1 MIGAGRF
8 PDARGHQSRSA
19 IRTDIPFRLDRLPW
33 LPLAN
38 DYVRENVANLSAD
51 TRSVLNLY
59 RALIELRKATP
70 ELVAGSYSPVAA
82 TGDLLDYRRGYE
94 GDVLLMVL
102 NLVSDPISIGP
113 DMMAFPGEVLLST
126 NLHRAGE
133 TVSDGLALSGD
144 EGLIIRLR

>member
-38 DYVRENVANLSAD
+38 DYVRENMANLSAD

-70 ELVAGSYSPVAA
+70 VACGRQLRARCCDRRLV
-82 TGDLLDYRRGYE
+82 
-94 GDVLLMVL
+94 
-102 NLVSDPISIGP
+102 
-113 DMMAFPGEVLLST
+113 
-126 NLHRAGE
+126 
-133 TVSDGLALSGD
+133 GLQA
-144 EGLIIRLR
+144 